1 MPGTVIR
8 VLAAAQSKVKAGEP
22 LVILEAMKMET
33 PLTSPYDAFV
43 VAVRVREGDRVA
55 AGATLVELSFG

>member
-8 VLAAAQSKVKAGEP
+8 VLATEHEAVKAGEP

-33 PLTSPYDAFV
+33 PLAAPYDAV
-43 VAVRVREGDRVA
+43 VEAVRVREGDRVA
-55 AGATLVELSFG
+55 AGATLVELSAS